1 MVHKRAFGAT
11 AFGLVACLAFVGPV
25 AASENVAKPA
35 FDWMA
40 NGAQVTPAAD
50 RLAEAKLAIRKA
62 RALSAN
68 ATWVCSP
75 AGFGKRSHCER
86 G

>member
-1 MVHKRAFGAT
+1 MVQKRAIRAT
-11 AFGLVACLAFVGPV
+11 AFSLVAGLALVVPV
-25 AASENVAKPA
+25 VASENVAKPA

-40 NGAQVTPAAD
+40 NGAQATPVED
-50 RLAEAKLAIRKA
+50 RLAEAKLAILKA
-62 RALSAN
+62 RALNTN

-75 AGFGKRSHCER
+75 AGFGKRSRCER